1 MRKLKGIV
9 SDCIS
14 DTKTSQIKPKSAKET
29 KNETKELIISGEEVN
44 SNNNLCSPC
53 NYEGMNRIDLD
64 REVKWVKTT
73 DLKPSSHHIQI
84 YSEEKILDNA
94 LIKSIKKKGIITP
107 LLITSTHIII
117 SGVRR
122 FKVALLLNMELVPV
136 IYNTNDE
143 LNVADI
149 VDSNI
154 TRIKKYSIIYKE
166 YKVLKKAYG
175 ISQGTR
181 TDLVHKGK
189 KSQEKINTILGVSRG
204 TIARLIK
211 IERLASQLFNSDTH
225 KLNEIWDMVD
235 QPKKGIMGV
244 LRYLN
249 NIKYERN
256 NSNGV
261 VENLIGNGYTIYNS
275 SSAKMNELEDNS
287 VNLHIT
293 SPPYWGGIRNYNLG
307 ENELGWENN
316 VDDYVSNLV
325 EHFEAT
331 RRVLKPTGS
340 LVVNIADSID
350 KSKNHLSLAPMRFV
364 IKMIEKGWHL
374 AGTYIWLK
382 SRFIPTPNK
391 KTPISTF
398 ENIFHFTKT
407 PNYSFYKEWMYN
419 DTDPIFNPLI
429 FGKSNK
435 SKCIKDVFDLREM
448 NEGGVINWLVS
459 NTTELDKKCKE
470 RGIEQNHNA
479 TFPLMIPSVF
489 INLTTKP
496 GDLVID
502 GFNGTASTGAASQV
516 LGRNYIGFELNKNY
530 ISVSKVRIES
540 IEEELNGQMAA

>member
-1 MRKLKGIV
+1 MAKRAEPV
-9 SDCIS
+9 SN
-14 DTKTSQIKPKSAKET
+14 TNAENKKET
-29 KNETKELIISGEEVN
+29 EFSVETMKNELGIGRDEVEKN
-44 SNNNLCSPC
+44 QIACKPC
-53 NYEGMNRIDLD
+53 KYEGIKRVNLD
-64 REVKWVKTT
+64 KEIKWVKTT
-73 DLKPSSHHIQI
+73 TLKPSSHHIEI
-84 YSEEKILDNA
+84 YSEEKILDDA
-94 LIKSIKKKGIITP
+94 LINSIKNKGIITP
-107 LLITSTHIII
+107 LLITSNHIII

-143 LNVADI
+143 LNVAD
-149 VDSNI
+149 VVGSNI

-166 YKVLKKAYG
+166 YKVLKRAYG

-189 KSQEKINTILGVSRG
+189 KSQEKINTILGVSRA
-204 TIARLIK
+204 TIARLCK
-211 IERLASQLFNSDTH
+211 IERLACQLFNSNSE
-225 KLNEIWDMVD
+225 KLKEIWDMVD
-235 QPKKGIMGV
+235 QPKKGIMAV

-256 NSNGV
+256 NSNGE
-261 VENLIGNGYTIYNS
+261 VENLMGNGYTIYNS
-275 SSAKMNELEDNS
+275 SSAVMSELEDDF
-287 VNLHIT
+287 VDLHMT

-307 ENELGWENN
+307 ENELGWEDN
-316 VDDYVSNLV
+316 VDDFVNNLV
-325 EHFEAT
+325 KHFEAT
-331 RRVLKPTGS
+331 RRILKPTGS
-340 LVVNIADSID
+340 LVVNIGDSID
-350 KSKNHLSLAPMRFV
+350 KSKNHHALAPLKFV

-374 AGTYIWLK
+374 GGTYIWLK
-382 SRFIPTPNK
+382 SRFIPTLNK
-391 KTPISTF
+391 KNPISTF
-398 ENIFHFTKT
+398 EYIFHFTKT

-435 SKCIKDVFDLREM
+435 SRCIKDVFDLREM

-502 GFNGTASTGAASQV
+502 GFNGTASTGAACQV
-516 LGRNYIGFELNKNY
+516 LGRNYVGFELNKNY
-530 ISVSKVRIES
+530 ISVSKVRMDLVED
-540 IEEELNGQMAA
+540 ELNEQYNKAA